1 MESVPTAH
9 SPPRPPP
16 SRPEPRSLG
25 QNMAHT
31 VGVFQALISFPLM
44 IHAGVFTFWCL
55 TLDANFTI
63 YDFVNAL
70 SNAFFSASIL
80 FIIITQRG
88 GNSGDI
94 TKEFMVWLEVAKSG
108 FASAVWLWL
117 LFDSIFGPVHNSYN
131 RPASRTPRIAQAIIS
146 FLVLPFLFY
155 PTLAFAIY
163 DLKTSR
169 ESELNV
175 NARES
180 GAEVDVDE
188 EAAAGERSPLLSR
201 E

>member
-1 MESVPTAH
+1 MQYPPPRL
-9 SPPRPPP
+9 PPRPPP
-16 SRPEPRSLG
+16 PRPAPRSLG

-31 VGVFQALISFPLM
+31 IGVFQALIAFPVM

-63 YDFVNAL
+63 YEFVNSL

-94 TKEFMVWLEVAKSG
+94 SKEFMVWLEVAKSG

-131 RPASRTPRIAQAIIS
+131 QPQSRTPRIAQAIIS
-146 FLVLPFLFY
+146 FLGLPFLFY
-155 PTLAFAIY
+155 STLAFAIY

-175 NARES
+175 NA
-180 GAEVDVDE
+180 GPAGTEVNVDE
-188 EAAAGERSPLLSR
+188 EAAVGERSPLLSR

>member
-1 MESVPTAH
+1 MDSVPTTQ
-9 SPPRPPP
+9 SPPRHPLP
-16 SRPEPRSLG
+16 RPEPRSLG

-31 VGVFQALISFPLM
+31 VGVFQALIAFPVM

-63 YDFVNAL
+63 YEFVNSL

-94 TKEFMVWLEVAKSG
+94 SIEFMVWLEVAKSG

-117 LFDSIFGPVHNSYN
+117 LFDGIFGPVHNSYN
-131 RPASRTPRIAQAIIS
+131 RPQSRTPRIAQAIIS
-146 FLVLPFLFY
+146 FLGLPFLFY
-155 PTLAFAIY
+155 PTLTFAIY

-169 ESELNV
+169 KSELNM
-175 NARES
+175 NA
-180 GAEVDVDE
+180 GAARTEVDVDE
-188 EAAAGERSPLLSR
+188 EAAAGERLSLLSR
-201 E
+201 V

>member
-1 MESVPTAH
+1 
-9 SPPRPPP
+9 
-16 SRPEPRSLG
+16 
-25 QNMAHT
+25 MAHT
-31 VGVFQALISFPLM
+31 IGVFQALIAFPVM

-63 YDFVNAL
+63 YEFVNAL

-94 TKEFMVWLEVAKSG
+94 SKEFMVWLEMAKSG

-117 LFDSIFGPVHNSYN
+117 LVDSIFGPVHNFYN
-131 RPASRTPRIAQAIIS
+131 QPPSRTPRIAQAIIS
-146 FLVLPFLFY
+146 FLGLPFLFY

-163 DLKTSR
+163 DLKRSR
-169 ESELNV
+169 KSELDMS
-175 NARES
+175 ARVA
-180 GAEVDVDE
+180 GIEVEVDE

>member
-1 MESVPTAH
+1 MDSVPTTH
-9 SPPRPPP
+9 SPPLPRPL
-16 SRPEPRSLG
+16 RPEPRSLG

-31 VGVFQALISFPLM
+31 VGVFQALIAFPVM

-63 YDFVNAL
+63 YEFVNSL

-88 GNSGDI
+88 GNSGDVN
-94 TKEFMVWLEVAKSG
+94 KEFMVWLEVAKSG

-117 LFDSIFGPVHNSYN
+117 LFDGIFGPVHNSYN
-131 RPASRTPRIAQAIIS
+131 QPQSRTPRIAQAIIS
-146 FLVLPFLFY
+146 FLGLPFLFY

-163 DLKTSR
+163 DLRTSR
-169 ESELNV
+169 KSELNV
-175 NARES
+175 DARAT
-180 GAEVDVDE
+180 GIEVDVDE

>member
-1 MESVPTAH
+1 MNSIPPAH
-9 SPPRPPP
+9 SPPP
-16 SRPEPRSLG
+16 RPEPGSLG

-31 VGVFQALISFPLM
+31 VGVFQALIAFPVM

-55 TLDANFTI
+55 TLDAHFTI
-63 YDFVNAL
+63 YEFVNAL

-88 GNSGDI
+88 GNSRDI
-94 TKEFMVWLEVAKSG
+94 SKEFMVWLEVAKSG

-131 RPASRTPRIAQAIIS
+131 QPQSRTPRIAQAIIS
-146 FLVLPFLFY
+146 FLGLPFLFY

-169 ESELNV
+169 RS
-175 NARES
+175 
-180 GAEVDVDE
+180 EVDEDARAAETEVEVDE